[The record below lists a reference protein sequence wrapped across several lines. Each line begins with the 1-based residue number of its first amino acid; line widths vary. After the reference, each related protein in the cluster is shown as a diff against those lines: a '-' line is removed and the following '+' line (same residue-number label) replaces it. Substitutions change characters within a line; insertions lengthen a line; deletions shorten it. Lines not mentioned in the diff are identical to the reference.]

1 MILSH
6 GTCEPDFAL
15 RCWSS
20 QQAYADR
27 IGVPFKRVIIPPQ
40 RFPQEH
46 KLSLLAQHCG
56 DAQRVLYLDW
66 DMEICANAESVFEK
80 FTDGIFVFDE
90 PCKKPKIF
98 GKHPCTALMLL
109 ESGLVRQI
117 LPTYQRRYNTINHSA
132 PDWMNEEFSF
142 KFALNMFGK
151 KFVEVRPSGFIH
163 HIGRS
168 KWNDKQEIL

>member
-27 IGVPFKRVIIPPQ
+27 IGVPFKRVLIPTQ

-66 DMEICANAESVFEK
+66 DMEICADAEDVFEK
-80 FTDGIFVFDE
+80 FTDGVFVFDE
-90 PCKKPKIF
+90 PSKKPEKF

-109 ESGLVRQI
+109 ESELVRRI
-117 LPTYQRRYNTINHSA
+117 LPVYQKQYAIRNHHA
-132 PDWMNEEFSF
+132 PDWMNEEFAFRFS
-142 KFALNMFGK
+142 LNVLGE
-151 KFVEVRPSGFIH
+151 KFVEVSPSGFIH

-168 KWNDKQEIL
+168 KWNEK